1 MSDVGTLA
9 SWCGLASDEASEV
22 RKSCEVTIVFMFGAV
37 VRSEGL
43 CV

>member
-1 MSDVGTLA
+1 MWVHWLVGVA
-9 SWCGLASDEASEV
+9 WASDKASEV

-37 VRSEGL
+37 ARSEGL